1 MNLVWQ
7 QLMLST
13 LPIRQWLSA
22 SYLHCLVG
30 PLRQWHKGSRLM
42 QWADW
47 IGGALVMLVFAI
59 SPFVKNE
66 LIAVLLAACGIYWV
80 LLTVSD
86 EGDRDWGLGIRD
98 QGLGIGE
105 SGGEEIEEAT
115 PIELS
120 PTPHTPHPTPPAPR
134 VSRLAPLTTPIH
146 LLVLLY
152 WAIATVATAMS
163 PVKKEAFVG
172 WQKLTLYLLFF
183 ALMARVLRHARIRAW
198 TITSY
203 LLAALAVSVYG
214 LQQWFSGAA
223 ALATWVDP
231 ESPLSKTTRVY
242 SYLGNPNL
250 LAAYLV
256 PAVVF
261 SVVACFAWKRWM
273 CKALAVV
280 MVVVNVSCLILTF
293 SRGGWIGMVAGLM
306 VLLLLLAHWWSIHLP
321 RFWRTWALPI
331 VFGTAAAVIIL
342 AVVVVEPLRD
352 RVSSIFAGRGDSS
365 NNFRINVW
373 MAVIEMIKD
382 RPLLGIGPGNT
393 AFNKIYPLYQ
403 RPRFSALSAYSIL
416 LEVAV
421 EMGLIGL
428 ICFIWL
434 LLTTLTQAWRALQ
447 GLRQL
452 GDREGYWLIGAIA
465 AMAGLFSHG
474 MFDTVLYRP
483 EVNILW
489 WLTFALIASYYR
501 EPAAEVEK
509 VER

>member
-1 MNLVWQ
+1 MSLVWQ
-7 QLMLST
+7 QVMLST

-22 SYLHCLVG
+22 SYLHYLVG
-30 PLRQWHKGSRLM
+30 PLRQWRKGSRLM

-47 IGGALVMLVFAI
+47 IGGALVMLVFGI

-66 LIAVLLAACGIYWV
+66 LIAVLLSACGIYWV
-80 LLTVSD
+80 LLTLSD
-86 EGDRDWGLGIRD
+86 EEDRE
-98 QGLGIGE
+98 LGIGNRE
-105 SGGEEIEEAT
+105 SEIEEVGQDKAVET
-115 PIELS
+115 N
-120 PTPHTPHPTPPAPR
+120 
-134 VSRLAPLTTPIH
+134 LAPLTTPIH

-152 WAIATVATAMS
+152 WAITTVATAMS

-183 ALMARVLRHARIRAW
+183 ALMARVLRSARIRSW

-261 SVVACFAWKRWM
+261 SVVAFFAWKRWM
-273 CKALAVV
+273 CKALAMV
-280 MVVVNVSCLILTF
+280 MTVVNVSCLMLTF
-293 SRGGWIGMVAGLM
+293 SRGGWIGMVVSLL
-306 VLLLLLAHWWSIHLP
+306 VLLLLLAHWWSVYLP
-321 RFWRTWALPI
+321 RFWRTWALPL
-331 VFGTAAAVIIL
+331 VLGTAAAVIIL
-342 AVVVVEPLRD
+342 AIAVVEPLRD

-382 RPLLGIGPGNT
+382 RPLLGIGPGNV

-421 EMGLIGL
+421 ETGLIGL
-428 ICFIWL
+428 TCFVWL

-452 GDREGYWLIGAIA
+452 GDREGYWLIGAIS

-501 EPAAEVEK
+501 GAEDVN
-509 VER
+509 

>member
-1 MNLVWQ
+1 MQRDRLMNLVWQ

-22 SYLHCLVG
+22 SYLHYLVG
-30 PLRQWHKGSRLM
+30 PLRQWRKGSRLM

-86 EGDRDWGLGIRD
+86 EGDGDRGS
-98 QGLGIGE
+98 GIGDRV
-105 SGGEEIEEAT
+105 GEEGVET
-115 PIELS
+115 DVV
-120 PTPHTPHPTPPAPR
+120 PR
-134 VSRLAPLTTPIH
+134 ASWLAPLSTPIH
-146 LLVLLY
+146 LVVLLY

-421 EMGLIGL
+421 ETGLIGL
-428 ICFIWL
+428 TCFIWL

>member
-1 MNLVWQ
+1 MSLVWQ
-7 QLMLST
+7 QVMLST

-22 SYLHCLVG
+22 SYLHYLVG
-30 PLRQWHKGSRLM
+30 PLRQWRKGSRLM

-47 IGGALVMLVFAI
+47 IGGALVMLVFGI

-66 LIAVLLAACGIYWV
+66 LIAVLLAACGIYWL
-80 LLTVSD
+80 LLTLSD
-86 EGDRDWGLGIRD
+86 EGDQGLGIRDWGLGE
-98 QGLGIGE
+98 QE
-105 SGGEEIEEAT
+105 SRIEQAEGDT
-115 PIELS
+115 PVASSL
-120 PTPHTPHPTPPAPR
+120 TPHT
-134 VSRLAPLTTPIH
+134 SRLAPLTTPIH

-152 WAIATVATAMS
+152 WAIVTVATAMS

-183 ALMARVLRHARIRAW
+183 ALMARVLRSPRIRSW

-203 LLAALAVSVYG
+203 LLAALGVSVYG

-261 SVVACFAWKRWM
+261 SVVAFFAWKRWM

-280 MVVVNVSCLILTF
+280 MVVVNASCLILTF
-293 SRGGWIGMVAGLM
+293 SRGGWIGMVASLL
-306 VLLLLLAHWWSIHLP
+306 VLLLLLAHWWSIYLP

-331 VFGTAAAVIIL
+331 VLGTAAAVIVL
-342 AVVVVEPLRD
+342 AIAVVEPLRD

-382 RPLLGIGPGNT
+382 RPLLGIGPGNV

-421 EMGLIGL
+421 ETGLIGL
-428 ICFIWL
+428 ACFVWL

-447 GLRQL
+447 KLRQL
-452 GDREGYWLIGAIA
+452 ADREGYWLIGAIA

-489 WLTFALIASYYR
+489 WLTFALIASYYQG
-501 EPAAEVEK
+501 AEQGAEDVN
-509 VER
+509 